1 MHKIYF
7 ELKEFGVEPTLAYKD
22 DAGLNLYL
30 PKNYEDVALA
40 PQEIRTIDLLISF
53 KFPKDYFGWICGRSS
68 LSSQGINVMNGIIDS
83 GYLGTIRVTLQNM
96 NTKEVYSFKTDK
108 AIAQLVV
115 LKRPDISFIN
125 YLTSNPI
132 RTSKERKDNGFGSSD
147 SND

>member
-30 PKNYEDVALA
+30 PKNYEDTVLA
-40 PQEIRTIDLLISF
+40 PQEIKTIDLLISF

-83 GYLGTIRVTLQNM
+83 GYSGTVKVTLQNV
-96 NTKEVYSFKTDK
+96 NAKETYTLNKDK
-108 AIAQLVV
+108 AIAQLIM
-115 LKRPDISFIN
+115 LKRPNVSFIN
-125 YLTSNPI
+125 YFTSDFI
-132 RTSKERKDNGFGSSD
+132 GTSKERKDNGFGSSD
-147 SND
+147 ND

>member
-7 ELKEFGVEPTLAYKD
+7 KLKEFGVEPTLAYKD

-30 PKNYEDVALA
+30 PKNYEDTVLA

-53 KFPKDYFGWICGRSS
+53 KFPKDYFGWVCGRSS

-83 GYLGTIRVTLQNM
+83 GYSGTVKVTLQNV
-96 NTKEVYSFKTDK
+96 NDKETYALNKDK
-108 AIAQLVV
+108 AIAQLVM
-115 LKRPDISFIN
+115 LKRPNVSFIN
-125 YLTSNPI
+125 YFTADYI

-147 SND
+147 ND